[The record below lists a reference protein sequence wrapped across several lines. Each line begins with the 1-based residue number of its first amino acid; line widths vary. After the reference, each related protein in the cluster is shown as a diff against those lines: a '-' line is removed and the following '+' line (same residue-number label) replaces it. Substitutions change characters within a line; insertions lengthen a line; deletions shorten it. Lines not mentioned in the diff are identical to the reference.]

1 MMADI
6 DGTPP
11 YANWQFN
18 PTKLNLYKALY
29 FLNRG
34 FQITVLSLEHL
45 ERLGMFRPEYLN
57 GFKVTI
63 EHTRALANEELM
75 DTLQD
80 FEEKESFHFGELRR
94 AWDEQNLDPDDVFFH
109 VQERRQQIKEQI
121 RQLQKGL
128 QRQRPKRKKGKK

>member
-1 MMADI
+1 MADI
-6 DGTPP
+6 DGNPP
-11 YANWQFN
+11 HANWQFN

-34 FQITVLSLEHL
+34 FQITLLSLEHL

-57 GFKVTI
+57 GFKVTL

-128 QRQRPKRKKGKK
+128 QRQRPRKKRKK